1 MHLTRGRSNTQQI
14 IQQTLDFT
22 PWVFPSHQKRLTNVD
37 VIPIIYAF
45 RPRLRDRLT
54 HGGITLPWK
63 PQAFDE
69 RGFSPV

>member
-14 IQQTLDFT
+14 IQQTLDFI

-54 HGGITLPWK
+54 RRGITLRRK